1 MSWDKSIN
9 GDTDKLTYFLVVG
22 DVIKQLD
29 KTINNIEDR
38 WCDSNDY
45 CLNCYYPPTIKYD
58 TEKEPHK
65 GNVVVNPGLTIYNLI
80 HDILSYE
87 DNIDEDTDEKID
99 EDREWDCLYEYFLGY
114 DQYDNF
120 SGYGE
125 DWSVKKI
132 NINNPTGKNL
142 IWWVSEDDE
151 NYSKMNKFLEDLYHD
166 CIVHVKNRFKQYK
179 KQTGKDWGKG

>member
-1 MSWDKSIN
+1 MSWDKSTN
-9 GDTDKLTYFLVVG
+9 GDTDRLTYLCVLG
-22 DVIKQLD
+22 DVTEQLD
-29 KTINNIEDR
+29 KTINHEEDR
-38 WCDSNDY
+38 WFDSKGY
-45 CLNCYYPPTIKYD
+45 CLNCYYPPK
-58 TEKEPHK
+58 TEKYHMS
-65 GNVVVNPGLTIYNLI
+65 GVVNVTHRTIYNLI

-87 DNIDEDTDEKID
+87 DNIDEYTGENID
-99 EDREWDCLYEYFLGY
+99 EDREWNCLYEYFLGY

-132 NINNPTGKNL
+132 NKDNEEQL
-142 IWWVSEDDE
+142 IWWVSEDDK
-151 NYSKMNKFLEDLYHD
+151 NYSKMNKFLEELYHD